1 MTVKYYY
8 IIINI
13 NFNIIINIILNL
25 QIKMSE
31 EFTLDWENIDKY
43 IEEAEEDFQR
53 NKHQIFL
60 NKLEEC
66 FLGYT
71 IDDDVK
77 NRLRNL
83 VYDDSLEGFFLKN
96 SSIIIKDIMCL
107 LWTSFIND
115 NDQKR
120 KFIVSIKNI
129 IAQILNNGQNYIK
142 LDLKE
147 FIQTELFNYVTRG
160 IYKEPIMT
168 RSVCGIIPSSDYE
181 VITQD
186 YLPLDEVPLL
196 DDLITNIMYELI
208 NDNQINANLSN
219 HFNNLDPN

>member
-25 QIKMSE
+25 QIKMSNQLTKKE
-31 EFTLDWENIDKY
+31 WDSIDECIRESEKN
-43 IEEAEEDFQR
+43 FQR
-53 NKHQIFL
+53 NKHKIFL
-60 NKLEEC
+60 NKLEKC

-83 VYDDSLEGFFLKN
+83 VYDDSLEGIFSKN

-120 KFIVSIKNI
+120 EFIVSIKNI
-129 IAQILNNGQNYIK
+129 IAEILNNGQNYIK

-160 IYKEPIMT
+160 IHKKPIMI
-168 RSVCGIIPSSDYE
+168 RSVCGIIPRSDYE

-186 YLPLDEVPLL
+186 YLLPDEVILL
-196 DDLITNIMYELI
+196 DNLITNIMHELR
-208 NDNQINANLSN
+208 NDDQINANLSKS
-219 HFNNLDPN
+219 FQ